1 MADFFDRLD
10 KMADPKPFGASET
23 LAMAASRHD
32 DHVGQVERIEESAEE
47 SSRLM
52 GLASFVF
59 GSGWLFGSSYIVSQ
73 SETVTFLM
81 KANTTLAPYAAQ
93 GTYILLTL
101 FVLSLLGMLHALG
114 GMLVGPA
121 KTRFERIGLAT
132 GSLVGLIAGIAMTP
146 LLQHLTTLF

>member
-10 KMADPKPFGASET
+10 RMADPKPFGASEP
-23 LAMAASRHD
+23 LAVAVSRREEQA
-32 DHVGQVERIEESAEE
+32 DHVEETSGE

-59 GSGWLFGSSYIVSQ
+59 GGSWLFGSSYIVSQ

-81 KANTTLAPYAAQ
+81 NASATLAPYAAQ

-101 FVLSLLGMLHALG
+101 FVLSLLGMLNALG

-121 KTRFERIGLAT
+121 QTRFERIGLAT
-132 GSLVGLIAGIAMTP
+132 GSLVGLIAGITMTP